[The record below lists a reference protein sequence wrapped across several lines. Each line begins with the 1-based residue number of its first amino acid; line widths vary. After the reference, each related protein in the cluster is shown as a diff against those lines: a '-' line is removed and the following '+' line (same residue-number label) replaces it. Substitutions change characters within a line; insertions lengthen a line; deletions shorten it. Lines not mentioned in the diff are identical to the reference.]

1 MYLLAIFGKRRFY
14 GNEAINSFIKSYMN
28 TLEKA
33 ELTSSVRHIRGFY
46 ANAKNGERTFVK
58 QEVKE
63 QDKWSEQNIILSKE
77 EIV

>member
-1 MYLLAIFGKRRFY
+1 
-14 GNEAINSFIKSYMN
+14 MN